1 MATRC
6 FEVVSWGTL
15 LSPYNQLLP
24 EEGAS
29 RSMGVGVTDGEER
42 KTLLGCRVDQDGA
55 LVSWIFVKA
64 VLLKGSAVLLSARWC
79 RRSHN

>member
-6 FEVVSWGTL
+6 FEAVSWGAL

-29 RSMGVGVTDGEER
+29 RSTRVAKTDGEER
-42 KTLLGCRVDQDGA
+42 ETPFGGRVDQNGVPASWILVEVVLPEGFCSA
-55 LVSWIFVKA
+55 LVSRMVSTK
-64 VLLKGSAVLLSARWC
+64 S
-79 RRSHN
+79 